1 MKSLNELKKE
11 IKENKQDA
19 DETSSD
25 MMKHYLTQCEG
36 DFDNAR
42 LIAQAMITINQV
54 IYKKL
59 TQTQKALEAIGD
71 AL

>member
-11 IKENKQDA
+11 IKENKQDT

-25 MMKHYLTQCEG
+25 LIKHYLTEAEG
-36 DFDNAR
+36 DFDKAR

-54 IYKKL
+54 TYKKL

>member
-1 MKSLNELKKE
+1 MKTLHELKKE
-11 IKENKQDA
+11 IKENEQDT

-25 MMKHYLTQCEG
+25 LIKHYLTEAEG
-36 DFDNAR
+36 DFDKAR
-42 LIAQAMITINQV
+42 LIAQATITINQV